1 MQVELVSWSDVYA
14 RCRSIA
20 HAVREQ
26 GIVPDLVI
34 AIARGGFAPARILCD
49 FLNVHDLASLKVEHY
64 AGGAREK
71 GDARMIFPVNT
82 DIRDRRVL
90 LVDDVNDSGGTL
102 AVARPYLR
110 ELAPDRLHTAVLDQ
124 KQNSPEAVDLPGR
137 LVTEWRWLTYPW
149 AVMEDLS
156 AWMRDLEPRP
166 ASRTEM
172 RQALE
177 QAHGIRPA
185 DATLDD
191 VMEYLRWTLA

>member
-1 MQVELVSWSDVYA
+1 MQVELVSWNDVYA

-20 HAVREQ
+20 HALREQ
-26 GIVPDLVI
+26 DIAPDLII
-34 AIARGGFAPARILCD
+34 AIARGGFAPARVLCD
-49 FLNVHDLASLKVEHY
+49 FLDIHDLASFKVEHY
-64 AGGAREK
+64 AAGAREK
-71 GDARMIFPVNT
+71 SVARVVFPVNT
-82 DIRDRRVL
+82 DIRNRRVL
-90 LVDDVNDSGGTL
+90 LVDDVNDSGDTL

-110 ELAPDRLHTAVLDQ
+110 ELEPASLHTAVLDQ
-124 KQNSPEAVDLPGR
+124 KQNSPESVDLQGR
-137 LVTEWRWLTYPW
+137 LVTQWRWLTYPW

-156 AWMRDLEPRP
+156 AWMRDREPRP

-191 VMEYLRWTLA
+191 VMAYLRWRVA